1 MHPTAIARTILV
13 AIFSSLAA
21 LAALPAPAAATG
33 AAGVAPATDHGDRV
47 LAAIAAQVDP
57 RRERR
62 TLERLVGFGTRQT
75 ASDTRS
81 ATRGIGAARRWVHAR
96 FAQIAAGCGGCLQ
109 PARVPQVVTR
119 PRFARPPRLVDE
131 VGIPRGTTDPDRVV
145 VISAHLDSR
154 VSNVMTATADAPGAD
169 DDGSGVAAV
178 LEAAR
183 VLSHYR
189 FPATIVY
196 AVLSGEEQGLYGG
209 KLLAATALARG
220 WRVEAQ
226 LNNDII
232 GNVHGQNGVVD
243 DTHVRVFSEG
253 PKSGLGARGIRELRD
268 NGGEVDSPAR
278 NLARYIAR
286 LAPRVLWNFHVR
298 MIYRTDRFDRG
309 GDQMPMLAAGF
320 PAVRFTE
327 AAENYHRQHQD
338 VRVANGVAY
347 GDVLSGVDFPY
358 LAQVTRLNAIT
369 LASLAWAPPPPAVVR
384 ISGAVTPNTVVQ
396 WSAVPSAA
404 GYRVWW
410 RETTDPQWRYRRW
423 AGRVTRLLLPG
434 VVIDDYF
441 FGVSSVSADGFASP
455 VEFPGPAGAFWTPR
469 ATSSAP
475 KSRNGAEQ
483 TVPTHR

>member
-1 MHPTAIARTILV
+1 MHPTAIARAFLAATV
-13 AIFSSLAA
+13 ASLAT
-21 LAALPAPAAATG
+21 LATVPAQAVASGAAA
-33 AAGVAPATDHGDRV
+33 VAPSVGHDDRV
-47 LAAIAAQVDP
+47 LAQIAAQVDP
-57 RRERR
+57 QRERR

-75 ASDTRS
+75 ASETRS
-81 ATRGIGAARRWVHAR
+81 PTRGIGAARRWVHAR
-96 FAQIAAGCGGCLQ
+96 FAQIAAACGGCIEVDG
-109 PARVPQVVTR
+109 VPQIVTG
-119 PRFARPPRLVDE
+119 PRFARPTRIVDE
-131 VGIPRGTTDPDRVV
+131 LGIQRGTSDPDRVV

-154 VSNVMTATADAPGAD
+154 VTDVMNATADAPGAD

-209 KLLAATALARG
+209 KLLATTAIARR

-232 GNVHGQNGVVD
+232 GNVRGQNGVVD

-253 PKSGLGARGIRELRD
+253 TKSGLGARGIREVRY
-268 NGGEVDSPAR
+268 NGGEVDSPSR

-320 PAVRFTE
+320 PAVRLTE
-327 AAENYHRQHQD
+327 AVENYHRQHQD
-338 VRVANGVAY
+338 VRVASGVAY

-369 LASLAWAPPPPAVVR
+369 LASLAWAPPPPTIVR
-384 ISGAVTPNTVVQ
+384 ISGAVTPNTVVR
-396 WSAVPSAA
+396 WSVVPSAV

-410 RETTDPQWRYRRW
+410 RDTTDPQWRYRRW
-423 AGRVTRLLLPG
+423 AGHRTRLRLPG
-434 VVIDDYF
+434 IVIDDYF
-441 FGVSSVSADGFASP
+441 FGVSSVSADGFSSP
-455 VEFPGPAGAFWTPR
+455 IEFPGSAGAFWTPS

-475 KSRNGAEQ
+475 KSLNGAKQ
-483 TVPTHR
+483 VAPTQR

>member
-1 MHPTAIARTILV
+1 MHHPTAIARTFLV
-13 AIFSSLAA
+13 ATLASLAA
-21 LAALPAPAAATG
+21 LSAPVVASDTAGAAA
-33 AAGVAPATDHGDRV
+33 ANAHDDQV

-57 RRERR
+57 QRERR
-62 TLERLVGFGTRQT
+62 SLERLVGFGTRQS
-75 ASDTRS
+75 ASETGS
-81 ATRGIGAARRWVHAR
+81 ATRGIGAARRWVRAR
-96 FAQIAAGCGGCLQ
+96 FAHIAAACGGCLEV
-109 PARVPQVVTR
+109 ASVPQVVTG
-119 PRFARPPRLVDE
+119 PRFARPTRIVDE
-131 VGIPRGTTDPDRVV
+131 LGIQRGRSDPDRVV

-154 VSNVMTATADAPGAD
+154 VTDVMNATADAPGAD

-209 KLLAATALARG
+209 KLLAATAIARG

-253 PKSGLGARGIRELRD
+253 MKNGLGAHGIREVRS
-268 NGGEVDSPAR
+268 NGGEVDSPSR

-309 GDQMPMLAAGF
+309 GDQIPMLAAGF

-327 AAENYHRQHQD
+327 AVENYHRQHQD
-338 VRVANGVAY
+338 VRVADGIAY
-347 GDVLSGVDFPY
+347 GDVLAGVDFPY

-369 LASLAWAPPPPAVVR
+369 LASLAWAPPPPTMVR
-384 ISGAVTPNTVVQ
+384 ISGAVTPNTLVQ
-396 WSAVPSAA
+396 WSAVPSAV

-410 RETTDPQWRYRRW
+410 RDTTDPQWRYRRS
-423 AGRVTRLLLPG
+423 AGNQTRLLLPG
-434 VVIDDYF
+434 IVIDDYF
-441 FGVSSVSADGFASP
+441 FGVASVGADGFASP
-455 VEFPGPAGAFWTPR
+455 VEFPGSAGAFWTPS
-469 ATSSAP
+469 AASSAP
-475 KSRNGAEQ
+475 KSRNGARQ
-483 TVPTHR
+483 VAPMHR

>member
-1 MHPTAIARTILV
+1 MPTPALV
-13 AIFSSLAA
+13 RRFLLVTVASLVT
-21 LAALPAPAAATG
+21 LAALPAPGIAAS
-33 AAGVAPATDHGDRV
+33 APGPASANGHADRV
-47 LAAIAAQVDP
+47 LADIAVQIDP
-57 RRERR
+57 QRERR

-75 ASDTRS
+75 ASETRS
-81 ATRGIGAARRWVHAR
+81 ATRGIGAARRWVRAR
-96 FAQIAAGCGGCLQ
+96 FARIAAACGGCL
-109 PARVPQVVTR
+109 AVDSVPQVVTGK
-119 PRFARPPRLVDE
+119 RFARPTRIVDE
-131 VGIPRGTTDPDRVV
+131 LGIQRGTSDPDRIV

-154 VSNVMTATADAPGAD
+154 VSDVMNATADAPGAD

-209 KLLAATALARG
+209 KLLAATALALG

-253 PKSGLGARGIRELRD
+253 PKSGLDARGIREIRY

-327 AAENYHRQHQD
+327 AVENYHRQHQD
-338 VRVANGVAY
+338 VRVANGIAY
-347 GDVLSGVDFPY
+347 GDVLAGVDFAY

-369 LASLAWAPPPPAVVR
+369 LASLAWAPPPPTVVR
-384 ISGAVTPNTVVQ
+384 ISGAVTPDTVVQ
-396 WSAVPSAA
+396 WSAVPSAV

-410 RETTDPQWRYRRW
+410 RDTTDPQWRYRRW
-423 AGRVTRLLLPG
+423 AGNRTRMRLPG

-441 FGVSSVSADGFASP
+441 FGISSVSADGFASP
-455 VEFPGPAGAFWTPR
+455 VEFPGSAGAFWTPS
-469 ATSSAP
+469 AVNSAP
-475 KSRNGAEQ
+475 KSRTGAKQ
-483 TVPTHR
+483 VVPTQR